1 MINNWYNKNI
11 RKISGI
17 IREEEIGLKR
27 KFDDLVVNVEH
38 PAGTD
43 RYGVDPEGKEWRV
56 KMKYDYGFLPSF
68 KGEDDEGLD
77 VYVGPNHKSKH
88 VYIIHQNNPRTGE
101 YDEDKCMMGFEEE
114 EKAKKAYLD
123 HYDSDKFFGSMSSI
137 SFEEFKDI
145 VKNKKNQKVKWKK
158 KIKPIKN

>member
-1 MINNWYNKNI
+1 MRNNWYNKNI

-68 KGEDDEGLD
+68 KGENGEGLD

-101 YDEDKCMMGFEEE
+101 YDEGKCMMGFDEE
-114 EKAKKAYLD
+114 EKAKK
-123 HYDSDKFFGSMSSI
+123 HISI
-137 SFEEFKDI
+137 IMTAINSL
-145 VKNKKNQKVKWKK
+145 VLCLQYRLKNLRILL
-158 KIKPIKN
+158 KIKRIKKLNGRRK

>member
-1 MINNWYNKNI
+1 
-11 RKISGI
+11 
-17 IREEEIGLKR
+17 
-27 KFDDLVVNVEH
+27 
-38 PAGTD
+38 
-43 RYGVDPEGKEWRV
+43 
-56 KMKYDYGFLPSF
+56 
-68 KGEDDEGLD
+68 
-77 VYVGPNHKSKH
+77 
-88 VYIIHQNNPRTGE
+88 
-101 YDEDKCMMGFEEE
+101 MGFDEE